1 MSAQFDIDVLDNMEN
16 MSKKIN
22 SKPVE
27 TNKSVNITKTTH
39 NININI
45 NNNINLNGKKESY
58 DLFSNNKDLKGKS
71 LEIVNS
77 KSVPDNIFIKEIRDN
92 SLNNHN
98 LTENNTFHNTES
110 KLNTNKSINE

>member
-1 MSAQFDIDVLDNMEN
+1 MEN
-16 MSKKIN
+16 MTKKIN

-45 NNNINLNGKKESY
+45 NNNINLNGKKETY
-58 DLFSNNKDLKGKS
+58 DLFSNSNNEKKGKS
-71 LEIVNS
+71 LELMNS
-77 KSVPDNIFIKEIRDN
+77 KSVPDNIFIKDIKDN
-92 SLNNHN
+92 YLNNHN
-98 LTENNTFHNTES
+98 LTENNAFHNTDN